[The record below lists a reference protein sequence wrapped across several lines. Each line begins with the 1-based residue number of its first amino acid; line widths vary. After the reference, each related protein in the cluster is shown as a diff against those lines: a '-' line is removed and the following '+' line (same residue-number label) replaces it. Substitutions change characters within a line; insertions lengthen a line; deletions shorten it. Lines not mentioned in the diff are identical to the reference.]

1 MLISLIVILL
11 NYVFES
17 VIGSIVGPSLIFYVE
32 SVGGTADDYGK
43 ALSAHMLGITLLVTF
58 YGNWVDSNGNK
69 YQAPFACT
77 FILGI
82 VGSLIYFLASVSP
95 KGFWAVNAII
105 FGRFIQGMGAAGKS
119 LIQCWIATAVPH
131 DDMKTALTV
140 QSMAGNVGTFAGP
153 VLNILVAEINTSVA
167 ITSNYSIEINPYN
180 SIGLFV
186 LLNEVLIWMIFAL
199 FLKDPPRS
207 QNNKSLTTSD
217 SEAASSKAG
226 WKDIVKAMTHFDVS
240 FPLVQQFLMYAMFQ
254 LWMTAQSPVAANMLG
269 WTPVEISQLSVVGSV
284 ILMTG
289 MALMAYLST
298 LKITDFT
305 FIFIGNA
312 AMAVAG
318 LLTYFWW
325 RLDTASVLTF
335 ALPVLL
341 VYFFY
346 PFSGPAN
353 QSSYTK
359 AVFTHP
365 ETADSVGLF
374 QSIFT
379 QAATIAGIVGPTFV
393 TKFILRDPEDIDTS
407 SSFETTPW
415 ALYIPI
421 ASLLMIVGLFYEE
434 FVLGKNELG
443 LLKSKPNEDAAND
456 NDEVGPDETSNLV
469 TDKRK
474 KSTRQSIV
482 EINQVFSR
490 KYEVDRRMS
499 TEIPING
506 VLLVNPFET
515 ASEAKLMKKLAQGK
529 EEWEHL
535 LRLDEEMEEMEMKE

>member
-11 NYVFES
+11 YDVFEN
-17 VIGSIVGPSLIFYVE
+17 VIGSIVGPSLVFYIE
-32 SVGGTADDYGK
+32 SVGGTNDDYGK
-43 ALSAHMLGITLLVTF
+43 ALSAHMLGVTLLVTF

-82 VGSLIYFLASVSP
+82 VGSLIYFLASVLP

-119 LIQCWIATAVPH
+119 LIQCWVATAVPH
-131 DDMKTALTV
+131 DNMKTALTV
-140 QSMAGNVGTFAGP
+140 MTMAGTVGQFAGP
-153 VLNILVAEINTSVA
+153 ALNILVAEINTSVA
-167 ITSNYSIEINPYN
+167 ITSNYSIEVNPYN

-186 LLNEVLIWMIFAL
+186 LLNEVLIWMMFAL
-199 FLKDPPRS
+199 FLKDPPKS
-207 QNNKSLTTSD
+207 QSNKSLATSD
-217 SEAASSKAG
+217 AEAASKAG
-226 WKDIVKAMTHFDVS
+226 WKDILKGMMHFDIS
-240 FPLVQQFLMYAMFQ
+240 FPLIQQFLMSASFQ
-254 LWMTAQSPVAANMLG
+254 LWGTAQSPVAANMLG
-269 WTPVEISQLSVVGSV
+269 WTPVEISKLSVVGSV
-284 ILMTG
+284 TLMTG

-298 LKITDFT
+298 LKITDFS

-312 AMAVAG
+312 AMVVAG

-325 RLDTASVLTF
+325 RLDTASVLAF
-335 ALPVLL
+335 SLPLLL

-379 QAATIAGIVGPTFV
+379 QAYTIAGIIGPPLV
-393 TKFILRDPEDIDTS
+393 TKFVLRDPEDIDMNS
-407 SSFETTPW
+407 PVETTPW
-415 ALYIPI
+415 ALYVPI

-443 LLKSKPNEDAAND
+443 LLKSKPEEAAND
-456 NDEVGPDETSNLV
+456 DDKVVPDETSGLV
-469 TDKRK
+469 ADKRK

-515 ASEAKLMKKLAQGK
+515 ASGAKLMKKLTQDK

>member
-11 NYVFES
+11 YDVFEN
-17 VIGSIVGPSLIFYVE
+17 VIGSIVGPSLVFYIE
-32 SVGGTADDYGK
+32 SVGGTNDDYGK
-43 ALSAHMLGITLLVTF
+43 ALSAHMLGVTLLVTF

-82 VGSLIYFLASVSP
+82 VGSLIYFLASVLP

-119 LIQCWIATAVPH
+119 LIQCWVATAVPH
-131 DDMKTALTV
+131 DNMKTALTV
-140 QSMAGNVGTFAGP
+140 MTMAGTVGQFAGP
-153 VLNILVAEINTSVA
+153 ALNILVAEINTSVA
-167 ITSNYSIEINPYN
+167 ITSNYSIEVNPYN

-186 LLNEVLIWMIFAL
+186 LLNEVLIWMMFAL
-199 FLKDPPRS
+199 FLKDPPKS
-207 QNNKSLTTSD
+207 QSNKSLATSD
-217 SEAASSKAG
+217 AEAASKAG
-226 WKDIVKAMTHFDVS
+226 WKDILKGMMHFDIS
-240 FPLVQQFLMYAMFQ
+240 FPLIQQFLMSASFQ
-254 LWMTAQSPVAANMLG
+254 LWGTAQSPVAANMLG
-269 WTPVEISQLSVVGSV
+269 WTPVEISKLSVVGSV
-284 ILMTG
+284 TLMTG

-298 LKITDFT
+298 LKITDFS

-312 AMAVAG
+312 AMVVAG

-325 RLDTASVLTF
+325 RLDTASVLAF
-335 ALPVLL
+335 SLPLLL

-379 QAATIAGIVGPTFV
+379 QAYTIAGIIGPPLV
-393 TKFILRDPEDIDTS
+393 TKFVLRDPEDIDINS
-407 SSFETTPW
+407 PFETTPW
-415 ALYIPI
+415 ALYVPI

-443 LLKSKPNEDAAND
+443 LLKSEPDEGAD
-456 NDEVGPDETSNLV
+456 DEVGPDETSSLV
-469 TDKRK
+469 ADKRK

-515 ASEAKLMKKLAQGK
+515 ASEAKLMKKLTQDK

>member
-1 MLISLIVILL
+1 M
-11 NYVFES
+11 
-17 VIGSIVGPSLIFYVE
+17 
-32 SVGGTADDYGK
+32 
-43 ALSAHMLGITLLVTF
+43 
-58 YGNWVDSNGNK
+58 
-69 YQAPFACT
+69 
-77 FILGI
+77 
-82 VGSLIYFLASVSP
+82 
-95 KGFWAVNAII
+95 
-105 FGRFIQGMGAAGKS
+105 
-119 LIQCWIATAVPH
+119 
-131 DDMKTALTV
+131 
-140 QSMAGNVGTFAGP
+140 
-153 VLNILVAEINTSVA
+153 
-167 ITSNYSIEINPYN
+167 
-180 SIGLFV
+180 
-186 LLNEVLIWMIFAL
+186 
-199 FLKDPPRS
+199 
-207 QNNKSLTTSD
+207 
-217 SEAASSKAG
+217 
-226 WKDIVKAMTHFDVS
+226 HFDVS
-240 FPLVQQFLMYAMFQ
+240 FPLIQQFLMFASFQ
-254 LWMTAQSPVAANMLG
+254 LLGAGQSPVAANMLE
-269 WTPVEISQLSVVGSV
+269 WTPVELSKFSVVCSV
-284 ILMTG
+284 TVMTG
-289 MALMAYLST
+289 MAVMAYLST
-298 LKITDFT
+298 LKITDFI

-312 AMAVAG
+312 AMVVAG
-318 LLTYFWW
+318 FLNYFWW

-335 ALPVLL
+335 VLPILL

-379 QAATIAGIVGPTFV
+379 QAITIAGIIGPTFV
-393 TKFILRDPEDIDTS
+393 TKFVLRDPEDIDMS
-407 SSFETTPW
+407 SPFETTPW
-415 ALYIPI
+415 ALYVPI

-443 LLKSKPNEDAAND
+443 LLKSKPDEEAAND
-456 NDEVGPDETSNLV
+456 DDKIGPDETSNLV
-469 TDKRK
+469 ADKRK

-515 ASEAKLMKKLAQGK
+515 ASEAKLMKKLTQDK

>member
-17 VIGSIVGPSLIFYVE
+17 VISTIVGPSLIFYIE
-32 SVGGTADDYGK
+32 SVGGTNDDYGK
-43 ALSAHMLGITLLVTF
+43 ALSAHMLGVTLLVTF

-82 VGSLIYFLASVSP
+82 MGSLIYFMASVLP

-105 FGRFIQGMGAAGKS
+105 FGRFIHGMGAAGRV
-119 LIQCWIATAVPH
+119 LIQSWVATAVPH
-131 DDMKTALTV
+131 DKLKTVLTV
-140 QSMAGNVGTFAGP
+140 ESMAGSVGQFAGP

-167 ITSNYSIEINPYN
+167 ITSNYSIDINPYN
-180 SIGLFV
+180 SIGLFI
-186 LLNEVLIWMIFAL
+186 LLNEVAIWVMFAF
-199 FLKDPPRS
+199 FLKDPPPPKH
-207 QNNKSLTTSD
+207 QSLATSD
-217 SEAASSKAG
+217 AKAGSKAG
-226 WKDIVKAMTHFDVS
+226 WKDILKAMKRFDIF
-240 FPLVQQFLMYAMFQ
+240 FPLVQQFLMYASFQ
-254 LWMTAQSPVAANMLG
+254 LLMTAQAPVAASMLG

-289 MALMAYLST
+289 MAIMAYLST

-305 FIFIGNA
+305 FIFIANA
-312 AMAVAG
+312 AMAIAG
-318 LLTYFWW
+318 FLNYFWW

-335 ALPVLL
+335 AVPILL

-353 QSSYTK
+353 QSSYTN

-374 QSIFT
+374 QSIFAQVST
-379 QAATIAGIVGPTFV
+379 LAGIVGPPFVTTFV
-393 TKFILRDPEDIDTS
+393 LRDSKDIDMS
-407 SSFETTPW
+407 SPFELTPW
-415 ALYIPI
+415 ALYVPV
-421 ASLLMIVGLFYEE
+421 ASLLIIVGLLYEE

-443 LLKSKPNEDAAND
+443 LLKPKPDEEVAND
-456 NDEVGPDETSNLV
+456 DDEVGPDETSNLV
-469 TDKRK
+469 ADKRS

-506 VLLVNPFET
+506 VSFVNPFET
-515 ASEAKLMKKLAQGK
+515 ASEAKLMKKLSQDK

-535 LRLDEEMEEMEMKE
+535 LRLDDEMEEMEMKE